1 MTNWA
6 KREYAITDSN
16 EIPLVA
22 GVRNKCLTRK
32 VPKYF
37 QGGYEQQSSGRK
49 GKFADVTNFYLIDFH
64 DGT

>member
-6 KREYAITDSN
+6 KREYVITDSN

-22 GVRNKCLTRK
+22 GARSKCLTRK

-37 QGGYEQQSSGRK
+37 QGGYEKQSSGRK
-49 GKFADVTNFYLIDFH
+49 GKFADVTNFNLIDFH

>member
-6 KREYAITDSN
+6 KREYVITDSN

-37 QGGYEQQSSGRK
+37 QGGYEQQSGEK
-49 GKFADVTNFYLIDFH
+49 ENLLTLPILI
-64 DGT
+64 

>member
-22 GVRNKCLTRK
+22 GERNKCPTRK

-49 GKFADVTNFYLIDFH
+49 GKFADVTSFNLIDFH

>member
-49 GKFADVTNFYLIDFH
+49 GKFADDTNFYLNDFH

>member
-22 GVRNKCLTRK
+22 GVRIKCLTRK

-49 GKFADVTNFYLIDFH
+49 GNFADVTNFNLIDFH